1 MNVLRNIGWFVLL
14 VLAGCVPERAR
25 GLIEDVS
32 REPAIAANGPAER
45 DSETWTS
52 DEPVPLE
59 LDALQRLAVARDPEL
74 AAMAHRARAMLH
86 AARAETEL
94 PPPEL
99 GVQLWNLR
107 LTPPYDMSTLDMV
120 MFELRQA
127 FPPGGSRD
135 AMGRAMAE
143 EARAMA
149 AEAAT
154 REQEL
159 RLMVAERHAELTA
172 AFRLRTVFTD
182 QDRVLDQAIELARA
196 MHAVEGTA
204 LEEVVRLE
212 AERASVLRRLER
224 ADRDAAVARAALN
237 ALLQRPPDAPLGEPP
252 GGEARTVHLPLADL
266 LDRMER
272 SRAVLGASRARVDAA
287 RARAEAARTEAE
299 RPDVMLGVTAWYSP
313 MGNDAGVG
321 GMVSVSL
328 PWATAMAR
336 ERAAAAAELEAGEDE
351 MARGTLAGS
360 RGEVGLALA
369 RLGGLERELA
379 VIRSRVRPAAERS
392 VEAMSAAYLAGRS
405 DLLPWIDAIRMVL
418 EVRMEEIDV
427 MMELAM
433 AVAELEWAVGEPLPQ
448 ATVGEEETHEPAE

>member
-1 MNVLRNIGWFVLL
+1 
-14 VLAGCVPERAR
+14 
-25 GLIEDVS
+25 
-32 REPAIAANGPAER
+32 
-45 DSETWTS
+45 
-52 DEPVPLE
+52 
-59 LDALQRLAVARDPEL
+59 
-74 AAMAHRARAMLH
+74 
-86 AARAETEL
+86 
-94 PPPEL
+94 
-99 GVQLWNLR
+99 
-107 LTPPYDMSTLDMV
+107 
-120 MFELRQA
+120 
-127 FPPGGSRD
+127 
-135 AMGRAMAE
+135 
-143 EARAMA
+143 
-149 AEAAT
+149 
-154 REQEL
+154 
-159 RLMVAERHAELTA
+159 
-172 AFRLRTVFTD
+172 
-182 QDRVLDQAIELARA
+182 
-196 MHAVEGTA
+196 
-204 LEEVVRLE
+204 
-212 AERASVLRRLER
+212 
-224 ADRDAAVARAALN
+224 
-237 ALLQRPPDAPLGEPP
+237 
-252 GGEARTVHLPLADL
+252 
-266 LDRMER
+266 
-272 SRAVLGASRARVDAA
+272 
-287 RARAEAARTEAE
+287 
-299 RPDVMLGVTAWYSP
+299 